1 MSHFDHREPLT
12 DADQSDRRLT
22 EALNPRTRGIDRADP
37 SEIVRMIQEED
48 RRVPEAVEE
57 IADELAA
64 VIRDVSGRLREGG
77 RLFYVGAGTSGRLG
91 VLDAAECPPTFGT
104 DPDLVQGIIAGG
116 HPALVRSREG
126 VEDDREAG
134 RADLRRAGVR
144 EGDFVLGIATS
155 GSTPYVR
162 AAVLEAR
169 RLGAG
174 TGFLSCTP
182 PPPDMEEAADHLL
195 TPLVGPEVI
204 AGSTRMKAGTATKL
218 ALNTLST
225 GVMVRLGKV
234 YRNWMVDLQAVSRKL
249 ADRSVRIVTAAS
261 GRESAEARRA
271 LVGAGGSAK
280 VAIAMLALGVGRA
293 SAERLLD
300 AEDGFLGRVLERW
313 SGASDRPYYGCYGEE
328 FGPKAAWRLRER
340 LREGPSRLRC
350 AVAEA
355 RSADGG
361 GSATAGGSPGEGASL
376 RGTAAL
382 GGWTAGEHLAHL
394 IETERAA
401 YRSRLERWFDAGPDE
416 APEFPDWQPPDPPTG
431 RERPVGELLNGFR
444 EEREATMVIVDDL
457 EGEDWGRRARVA
469 GEEVAIHQFLR
480 AVAQHDEAHAAR
492 ITQRVHTDLLDART
506 EPGRPGSGRAP

>member
-1 MSHFDHREPLT
+1 MT
-12 DADQSDRRLT
+12 DAHRSDPRLT

-37 SEIVRMIQEED
+37 AEIVRLIQEED
-48 RRVPEAVEE
+48 RRVPDAVTE

-64 VIRDVSGRLREGG
+64 VVRDVAGRLRVGG

-116 HPALVRSREG
+116 EPALVRSREG
-126 VEDDREAG
+126 VEDDREEG
-134 RADLRRAGVR
+134 RADVRRAGVR

-155 GSTPYVR
+155 GTTPYVR
-162 AAVLEAR
+162 AGVLEAR

-182 PPPDMEEAADHLL
+182 PPADMEAAADHLL

-249 ADRSVRIVTAAS
+249 ADRSVRIVVAAS
-261 GRESAEARRA
+261 GREAAEARRA
-271 LVGAGGSAK
+271 LVAAGGSAK
-280 VAIAMLALGVGRA
+280 VAIAMLELEVGRA
-293 SAERLLD
+293 MAERLLD
-300 AEDGFLGRVLERW
+300 AEEGFLGRALERW
-313 SGASDRPYYGCYGEE
+313 SDVDDRPYYACYGEA
-328 FGPKAAWRLRER
+328 FSADAGSAVRER
-340 LREGPSRLRC
+340 LRKGPSRLRR

-355 RSADGG
+355 RSDDADGPARESA
-361 GSATAGGSPGEGASL
+361 GSQEDASL

-382 GGWTAGEHLAHL
+382 GGWTAPEHLAHL
-394 IETERAA
+394 IETEEQAF
-401 YRSRLERWFDAGPDE
+401 RSRLERWLGTEDGEVPA
-416 APEFPDWQPPDPPTG
+416 FPDWSPPDPPNG
-431 RERPVGELLNGFR
+431 ADREVGDLLNGFR
-444 EEREATMVIVDDL
+444 EAREATMVLVDAMDS
-457 EGEDWGRRARVA
+457 GDWVRRARVA
-469 GEEVAIHQFLR
+469 GEEIAVHQFLR
-480 AVAQHDEAHAAR
+480 AVVQHDGAHAER
-492 ITQRVHTDLLDART
+492 ITQRVHADLLAGDGT
-506 EPGRPGSGRAP
+506 GSEAGA